1 MFCTSKHRN
10 TAAVVAATLALG
22 AAAPAS
28 AQPFQLNSN
37 GSFVPAGAH
46 IQQQGPGPA
55 RRSSHQASG
64 SGVDLGFVALGSGVA
79 SVVLIGVGGTLTLS
93 RRQRR
98 AGIRRSTLAA

>member
-46 IQQQGPGPA
+46 IQQQGGPA
-55 RRSSHQASG
+55 RSSSHQASG
-64 SGVDLGFVALGSGVA
+64 RGVDPGFVALGSGVA

-98 AGIRRSTLAA
+98 AGIKRSTLAA